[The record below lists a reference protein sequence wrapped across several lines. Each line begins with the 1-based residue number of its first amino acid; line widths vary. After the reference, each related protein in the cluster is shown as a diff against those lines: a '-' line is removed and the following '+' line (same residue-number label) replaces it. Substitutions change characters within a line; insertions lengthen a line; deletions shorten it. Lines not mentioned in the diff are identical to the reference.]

1 MPAGHMTVGV
11 VLVITLAFLFDFLN
25 GMHDAANSIA
35 TVVSTR
41 VLSPKQAVIWAGFFN
56 FIAAFFFNVH
66 VADTI
71 GKGLVNPQIIDTA
84 VIAGALIGAS
94 LWDWITIVFGIP
106 VSSSHALIGGLC
118 GAGIAKAG
126 FDCLLFGTLK
136 TTVLFIFLSPLIG
149 LVFGF
154 GLMVSV
160 FWLFRKRS
168 PSQVDRTF
176 RVGQLLSAGLYSLSH
191 GANDGQKTMGII
203 AVLLYSNGLLG
214 DHFYVPKWVIIAC
227 CAVIGLGTMS
237 GGWKIVNTMGNKVTK
252 LKPVGGFCA
261 ETGAGLSI
269 LICSYFGIPVS
280 TTHTITGAIVGVGTT
295 QRMSAV
301 RWGVAGRIVWAWVLT
316 IPCAAITSA
325 LVYKAVALV
334 L

>member
-1 MPAGHMTVGV
+1 MTPHLAGV
-11 VLVITLAFLFDFLN
+11 VAVVALAFLFDFMN

-41 VLSPKQAVIWAGFFN
+41 VLSPKQAVLWAGFFN
-56 FIAAFFFNVH
+56 FIAAFFFDVH

-71 GKGLVNPQIIDTA
+71 GKGIVNPLTIDTA

-106 VSSSHALIGGLC
+106 VSSSHALIGGLM
-118 GAGIAKAG
+118 GAGVAKAG
-126 FDCLLFGTLK
+126 TSCLLYEKLK
-136 TTVLFIFLSPLIG
+136 TTVLFIFLSPMIG
-149 LVFGF
+149 LAFGF
-154 GLMVSV
+154 GLMVAV
-160 FWLFRKRS
+160 FWIFRRRS

-176 RVGQLLSAGLYSLSH
+176 RVGQLLSAALYSLSH
-191 GANDGQKTMGII
+191 GANDGQKTMGIV

-214 DHFYVPKWVIIAC
+214 DKFYVPKWVIIAC
-227 CAVIGLGTMS
+227 CAIIGLGTMS

-295 QRMSAV
+295 QRLSAV

-316 IPCAAITSA
+316 IPCAAITAA
-325 LVYKAVALV
+325 LVYKAIAFVF
-334 L
+334 

>member
-1 MPAGHMTVGV
+1 MTGHLTAGV
-11 VLVITLAFLFDFLN
+11 VAVVTLAFLFDFMN

-35 TVVSTR
+35 TIVSTR
-41 VLSPKQAVIWAGFFN
+41 VLSPKQAVLWAAFFN

-71 GKGLVNPQIIDTA
+71 GKGLVDPHVIDTS

-94 LWDWITIVFGIP
+94 LWDWITIHFGIP
-106 VSSSHALIGGLC
+106 VSSSHALIGGLI
-118 GAGIAKAG
+118 GAGVAKAG
-126 FDCLLFGTLK
+126 FDCLLYEKLK
-136 TTVLFIFLSPLIG
+136 VIVLFIFLSPLIG

-154 GLMVSV
+154 GLMVAV
-160 FWLFRKRS
+160 FWLFRRRS

-176 RVGQLLSAGLYSLSH
+176 RVGQLISAALYSLSH
-191 GANDGQKTMGII
+191 GANDGQKTMGVI

-214 DHFYVPKWVIIAC
+214 DKFYVPNWVIVAC
-227 CAVIGLGTMS
+227 CAVIALGTMS

-269 LICSYFGIPVS
+269 LICSFFGIPVS

-295 QRMSAV
+295 QRLSAV

-316 IPCAAITSA
+316 IPCAAVTSA
-325 LVYKAVALV
+325 LTYKLIALV
-334 L
+334 V

>member
-1 MPAGHMTVGV
+1 MTGHLTVGV
-11 VLVITLAFLFDFLN
+11 VFVMGLAFLFDFLN

-71 GKGLVNPQIIDTA
+71 GKGLVDPHVIDTA

-94 LWDWITIVFGIP
+94 LWDWITIRFGIP
-106 VSSSHALIGGLC
+106 VSSSHALIGGLV
-118 GAGIAKAG
+118 GAGVAKAG
-126 FDCLLFGTLK
+126 FGCLLYATLK

-160 FWLFRKRS
+160 FWIFRRRS

-191 GANDGQKTMGII
+191 GANDGQKTMGVI

-214 DHFYVPKWVIIAC
+214 DKFYVPNWVIIAC

-295 QRMSAV
+295 QRLSAV

-316 IPCAAITSA
+316 IPCAALTAA
-325 LVYKAVALV
+325 LTYKLVALI

>member
-1 MPAGHMTVGV
+1 
-11 VLVITLAFLFDFLN
+11 
-25 GMHDAANSIA
+25 MHDAANSIA

-41 VLSPKQAVIWAGFFN
+41 VLSPRQAVVWAAFFN
-56 FIAAFFFNVH
+56 FIAAFFFEVH

-71 GKGLVNPQIIDTA
+71 GKGLVDPKVIDTA
-84 VIAGALIGAS
+84 VVAGALIGAS

-106 VSSSHALIGGLC
+106 VSSSHALIGGMI
-118 GAGIAKAG
+118 GAGFAKAG
-126 FDCLLFGTLK
+126 LGCLQYEKLK
-136 TTVLFIFLSPLIG
+136 TTVAFIFLSPMIG

-154 GLMVSV
+154 GLMVAV

-176 RVGQLLSAGLYSLSH
+176 RVGQLLSAALYSLSH
-191 GANDGQKTMGII
+191 GANDAQKTMGII

-214 DHFYVPKWVIIAC
+214 DKFYVPSWVIVAC
-227 CAVIGLGTMS
+227 CAVIGLGTML
-237 GGWKIVNTMGNKVTK
+237 GGWKIVHTMGNKVTK

-269 LICSYFGIPVS
+269 LICSGLGIPVS
-280 TTHTITGAIVGVGTT
+280 TTHTITGAIIGVGTT
-295 QRMSAV
+295 QRLSAV

-316 IPCAAITSA
+316 IPCAALTAA

>member
-1 MPAGHMTVGV
+1 MLHAPVAV
-11 VLVITLAFLFDFLN
+11 VVVVALAFLFDFLN

-35 TVVSTR
+35 TIVSTR
-41 VLSPKQAVIWAGFFN
+41 VLSPRQAVVWAAFFN
-56 FIAAFFFNVH
+56 FVAAFGFGVH
-66 VADTI
+66 VANTI
-71 GKGLVNPQIIDTA
+71 GKGLVDPTVVNTA

-94 LWDWITIVFGIP
+94 LWDWATIVFGIP
-106 VSSSHALIGGLC
+106 VSSSHALIGGLV
-118 GAGIAKAG
+118 GAGVAKAG
-126 FDCLLFGTLK
+126 FGCLQYAKLK
-136 TTVLFIFLSPLIG
+136 TTILFIFLSPLIG

-154 GLMVSV
+154 GLMVAV
-160 FWLFRKRS
+160 FWLFRRRS

-176 RVGQLLSAGLYSLSH
+176 RIGQLLSAGLYSLSH
-191 GANDGQKTMGII
+191 GANDAQKTMGII
-203 AVLLYSNGLLG
+203 AVLLFSNGLIG
-214 DHFYVPKWVIIAC
+214 DKFYVPIWVVLSC
-227 CAVIGLGTMS
+227 HAVIALGTLL

-280 TTHTITGAIVGVGTT
+280 TTHTITGAIIGVGTT
-295 QRMSAV
+295 QRLSAV

-316 IPCAAITSA
+316 IPCAAVTAA
-325 LVYKAVALV
+325 LTYKLIALF

>member
-1 MPAGHMTVGV
+1 MAGHLTVGV
-11 VLVITLAFLFDFLN
+11 VAVVTLAFLFDFLN

-35 TVVSTR
+35 TIVSTR
-41 VLSPKQAVIWAGFFN
+41 VLSPRQAVVWAGFFN

-71 GKGLVNPQIIDTA
+71 GKGLVDTRVIDTA
-84 VIAGALIGAS
+84 VVAGALIGAS

-106 VSSSHALIGGLC
+106 VSSSHALIGGLV
-118 GAGIAKAG
+118 GAGVAKAG
-126 FDCLLFGTLK
+126 FDCLLYDQLK
-136 TTVLFIFLSPLIG
+136 TTVIFIFLSPLIG
-149 LVFGF
+149 LAFGF
-154 GLMVSV
+154 GLMVAV

-176 RVGQLLSAGLYSLSH
+176 RVGQLLSAALYSLSH

-214 DHFYVPKWVIIAC
+214 DKFYVPSWVIVAC
-227 CAVIGLGTMS
+227 CAVIGMGTMM

-280 TTHTITGAIVGVGTT
+280 TTHTITGAIVGVGST
-295 QRMSAV
+295 QRLSAV

-316 IPCAAITSA
+316 IPCAAVTAA
-325 LVYKAVALV
+325 LTYKLVALI

>member
-1 MPAGHMTVGV
+1 VTGHLTVGV
-11 VLVITLAFLFDFLN
+11 VVVMALAFLFDFMN

-71 GKGLVNPQIIDTA
+71 GKGLVNPSVIDTA

-106 VSSSHALIGGLC
+106 VSSSHALIGGLV
-118 GAGIAKAG
+118 GAGVAKAG
-126 FDCLLFGTLK
+126 FDCLLYQQLK
-136 TTVLFIFLSPLIG
+136 TTVIFIFLSPIIG

-160 FWLFRKRS
+160 FWIFRRRS

-176 RVGQLLSAGLYSLSH
+176 RVGQLMSAALYSLSH

-214 DHFYVPKWVIIAC
+214 DKFYVPKWVIIAC

-237 GGWKIVNTMGNKVTK
+237 GGWKIVHTMGSKVTK

-295 QRMSAV
+295 QRLSAV

-316 IPCAAITSA
+316 IPCAAITAA
-325 LVYKAVALV
+325 LTYKVVALF

>member
-1 MPAGHMTVGV
+1 MAGHLTVGV
-11 VLVITLAFLFDFLN
+11 AFVMILAFLFDFMN

-71 GKGLVNPQIIDTA
+71 GKGLVNPHIIDTA

-106 VSSSHALIGGLC
+106 VSSSHALIGGLV
-118 GAGIAKAG
+118 GAGVAKAG
-126 FDCLLFGTLK
+126 FDCLLYEQLK
-136 TTVLFIFLSPLIG
+136 TTVIFIFLSPVIG
-149 LVFGF
+149 LAFGF
-154 GLMVSV
+154 GLMVAV
-160 FWLFRKRS
+160 FWLFRRRS

-176 RVGQLLSAGLYSLSH
+176 RVGQLLSAALYSLSH

-203 AVLLYSNGLLG
+203 SVLLFSNGLLG
-214 DHFYVPKWVIIAC
+214 DKFYVPKWVIVAC

-237 GGWKIVNTMGNKVTK
+237 GGWKVVRTMGSRVTK

-280 TTHTITGAIVGVGTT
+280 TTHTITGAIVGVGPAPG
-295 QRMSAV
+295 RPAV
-301 RWGVAGRIVWAWVLT
+301 GWVVAGRFVWAGVCPIRGAPSPPALT
-316 IPCAAITSA
+316 
-325 LVYKAVALV
+325 YKVVALF

>member
-1 MPAGHMTVGV
+1 MGHLTPAIV
-11 VLVITLAFLFDFLN
+11 VVALLAFLFDFLN

-41 VLSPKQAVIWAGFFN
+41 VLSPGQAVVWAGVFN
-56 FIAAFFFNVH
+56 FVAAFVFKVH

-71 GKGLVNPQIIDTA
+71 GKGLVDPRVIDTA
-84 VIAGALIGAS
+84 VVAGALIGAS

-106 VSSSHALIGGLC
+106 VSSSHALIGGMI
-118 GAGIAKAG
+118 GAGFAKAG
-126 FDCLLFGTLK
+126 AGCLQYQTLK

-154 GLMVSV
+154 GLMVAV
-160 FWLFRKRS
+160 YWAFRRRS
-168 PSQVDRTF
+168 PSQVDRFF
-176 RVGQLLSAGLYSLSH
+176 RVGQLFSAGLYSLSH
-191 GANDGQKTMGII
+191 GANDGQKTMGVI

-214 DHFYVPKWVIIAC
+214 PTFYVPSWVIIAC
-227 CAVIGLGTMS
+227 CAVMGLGTML
-237 GGWKIVNTMGNKVTK
+237 GGWKIVRTMGSKVTK

-269 LICSYFGIPVS
+269 LICSAFGIPVS

-295 QRMSAV
+295 RRLSAV

-316 IPCAAITSA
+316 IPCAALTSA
-325 LVYKAVALV
+325 LVYKLLALAF
-334 L
+334 

>member
-1 MPAGHMTVGV
+1 VGHWPLSVAV
-11 VLVITLAFLFDFLN
+11 VVALAFLFDFLN

-41 VLSPKQAVIWAGFFN
+41 VLSPRQAVVWAGFFN
-56 FIAAFFFNVH
+56 FVAAFLFKVS

-71 GKGLVNPQIIDTA
+71 GKGLVDPRAIDTA
-84 VIAGALIGAS
+84 VVAGALIGAS

-106 VSSSHALIGGLC
+106 VSSSHALIGGLV
-118 GAGIAKAG
+118 GAGVAKAG
-126 FDCLLFGTLK
+126 FSCLQYEKLK
-136 TTVLFIFLSPLIG
+136 VTFAFIFLSPLIG
-149 LVFGF
+149 LAFGF
-154 GLMVSV
+154 GLMVAV
-160 FWLFRKRS
+160 FWLFRRRS
-168 PSQVDRTF
+168 PSQVDRFF
-176 RVGQLLSAGLYSLSH
+176 RVGQLFSAGLYSLSH
-191 GANDGQKTMGII
+191 GANDAQKTMGLI

-214 DHFYVPKWVIIAC
+214 DKFYVPAWVIVTC
-227 CAVIGLGTMS
+227 CAVIGLGTML

-295 QRMSAV
+295 QRLSAV

-316 IPCAAITSA
+316 IPCAAVTAA
-325 LVYKAVALV
+325 LTYKLLALV

>member
-1 MPAGHMTVGV
+1 MPHVPVSVVVV
-11 VLVITLAFLFDFLN
+11 VLLAFLFDFLN

-41 VLSPKQAVIWAGFFN
+41 VLSPRQAVVWAAFFN
-56 FIAAFFFNVH
+56 FIAAFFFDVH

-71 GKGLVNPQIIDTA
+71 GKGLVDPKIIDTA
-84 VIAGALIGAS
+84 VVAGALIGAS

-106 VSSSHALIGGLC
+106 VSSSHALIGGLI
-118 GAGIAKAG
+118 GAGFAKAG
-126 FDCLLFGTLK
+126 VGCLQYAKLK

-160 FWLFRKRS
+160 FWIFRRRS
-168 PSQVDRTF
+168 PGQVDRFF
-176 RVGQLLSAGLYSLSH
+176 RVGQLLSAALYSLSH
-191 GANDGQKTMGII
+191 GANDAQKTMGII

-214 DHFYVPKWVIIAC
+214 DKFYVPAWVIIAC
-227 CAVIGLGTMS
+227 CAVIGLGTML

-269 LICSYFGIPVS
+269 LICSHFGIPVS

-295 QRMSAV
+295 QRLSAV

-316 IPCAAITSA
+316 IPCAALTAA
-325 LVYKAVALV
+325 LTYKLIALF